1 MNSNYWQVCFYLFL
15 PVKITKCETSIMD
28 KHQIINGKFDRM
40 NLANEM
46 GNTGV
51 ENWLE
56 KTSKYHSLELEDDE

>member
-1 MNSNYWQVCFYLFL
+1 
-15 PVKITKCETSIMD
+15 MD
-28 KHQIINGKFDRM
+28 KCQITNGIFDRM

-56 KTSKYHSLELEDDE
+56 KTSKYHSLEREYDE

>member
-1 MNSNYWQVCFYLFL
+1 
-15 PVKITKCETSIMD
+15 MD
-28 KHQIINGKFDRM
+28 KHQTTNGKFDRM

>member
-1 MNSNYWQVCFYLFL
+1 MEIVRLGFIYFL
-15 PVKITKCETSIMD
+15 PVKITKCDTLIMD
-28 KHQIINGKFDRM
+28 KCPMVNGKFDRM

-56 KTSKYHSLELEDDE
+56 KTSKYHSLEMTEDD

>member
-1 MNSNYWQVCFYLFL
+1 MLDFFYFL
-15 PVKITKCETSIMD
+15 LVKITKCETLIMD
-28 KHQIINGKFDRM
+28 KCHVMNNEKFERM

-56 KTSKYHSLELEDDE
+56 KSSKYHSLEMEEDD